1 MWEPIPSWAVK
12 QILKDF
18 AGDPSPELLADVSRN
33 LWVPRGRP
41 FHYSDH
47 KRSVGDISLM
57 ETDQS
62 AFRSVRRADADED
75 GFLSIG
81 VVTSGRTQMERS
93 ERSAEIVPAG
103 GAYILRSWPTWT
115 VEMSDATRGTVVRI
129 SEDRLRERGIRV
141 RPDRVRLDG
150 ATSLAVPLA
159 AFVSSVVR
167 RDWRPTAVGEEVIER
182 AVEDLVVGMLLE
194 TNGYAMDSEDLYT
207 GLRARATAVIAREHR
222 RNDLTPAVVA
232 GHLGVSLRHLQRAH
246 EQTGATIAAAISGER
261 TRSAALLLVAPGAMS
276 LTLSEIARRCGFG
289 STFEL
294 RNQFRAAYGVLPSQY
309 RADALVVGRVGTDAT
324 QGGGDARRVGTGV
337 GQGGPHS
344 G

>member
-1 MWEPIPSWAVK
+1 MWEQIPSWAVR
-12 QILKDF
+12 QILQDY
-18 AGDPSPELLADVSRN
+18 AGVPSPELVAEVGRN
-33 LWVPRGRP
+33 LWIPRGHP

-62 AFRSVRRADADED
+62 AFRSVRRADATED
-75 GFLSIG
+75 GILSIG
-81 VVTSGRTQMERS
+81 VVTSGRVQMERS
-93 ERSAEIVPAG
+93 ERNTEVVPTG
-103 GAYILRSWPTWT
+103 GAYVLRSWSTWT

-129 SEDRLRERGIRV
+129 PEDRLRDRGIRV

-150 ATSLAVPLA
+150 ATSLAAPLA

-167 RDWRPTAVGEEVIER
+167 RDWQPTAVGEEVIAR

-194 TNGYAMDSEDLYT
+194 TDGYAMDSEDLYT
-207 GLRARATAVIAREHR
+207 GLRARAATVITREHR
-222 RNDLTPAVVA
+222 GSDLTPTVVA

-246 EQTGATIAAAISGER
+246 EQTGTTIAAAISAER
-261 TRSAALLLVAPGAMS
+261 TRSAALLLVAPGAMN

-294 RNQFRAAYGVLPSQY
+294 RNQFRSAYGVLPSQY
-309 RADALVVGRVGTDAT
+309 RADALVTGRAPGAE
-324 QGGGDARRVGTGV
+324 
-337 GQGGPHS
+337 
-344 G
+344 